1 MHGFLCIDKPLGI
14 TSHDVVAQIRR
25 LSRVKRVGHAGTLD
39 PAASGVLVV
48 ALGLATRLIEYVQDD
63 TYKGY
68 AAGMTFGMAT
78 DSDDATGNPIR
89 TAPIP
94 TLTPTDIAHI
104 ESTFCGAIMQVP
116 PQVSALHVNGER
128 MYDLVRRGEAPA
140 LPARPVQIHTFAVT
154 AWQSPHL
161 LFDVTCGKGT
171 YIRALARDIGELC
184 SSAGHLHA
192 LRRTQVGTFTLAQS
206 VTLAQLQLDGVA
218 SHLQPTQTA
227 VADWLQLT
235 VSDGEQTRL
244 QRGMAIDAV
253 SADHRRAVAI
263 SSAGLLIAVLE
274 YHAAQ
279 WHPRKVFQWGEA

>member
-1 MHGFLCIDKPLGI
+1 MHGFLCIDKPLGV

-68 AAGMTFGMAT
+68 DAGMTFGMAT

-94 TLTPTDIAHI
+94 ALTPTDIARI
-104 ESTFCGAIMQVP
+104 ETTFCGDIMQVP

-128 MYDLVRRGEAPA
+128 MYDLVRRGEAPV
-140 LPARPVQIHTFAVT
+140 LPARPVHVYDFAVT
-154 AWQSPHL
+154 AWQSPQL
-161 LFDVTCGKGT
+161 LFTVTCGKGT
-171 YIRALARDIGELC
+171 YIRSLARDIGELFA
-184 SSAGHLHA
+184 SAAHLHA
-192 LRRTQVGTFTLAQS
+192 LRRTQVGTFTLANS
-206 VTLAQLQLDGVA
+206 VTLAQLQSDGVA
-218 SHLQPTQTA
+218 QHLQPTQAA
-227 VADWLQLT
+227 VADWLQIT
-235 VSDGEQTRL
+235 VNDSDLARI
-244 QRGMAIDAV
+244 QRGMSIAASNDTHTRAIAH
-253 SADHRRAVAI
+253 STT
-263 SSAGLLIAVLE
+263 GQLIAVLE
-274 YHAAQ
+274 YNATQ

>member
-1 MHGFLCIDKPLGI
+1 MHGFLCIDKPLGV

-68 AAGMTFGMAT
+68 DAGMTFGIAT

-94 TLTPTDIAHI
+94 TLTPADITRI
-104 ESTFCGAIMQVP
+104 ETTFRGDIMQVP

-128 MYDLVRRGEAPA
+128 MYDLVRRGEAPV
-140 LPARPVQIHTFAVT
+140 LPARPVHVYEFAVT
-154 AWQSPHL
+154 AWQSPAL
-161 LFDVTCGKGT
+161 LFQVTCGKGT
-171 YIRALARDIGELC
+171 YIRSLARDIGELFQ
-184 SSAGHLHA
+184 SAAHLHA
-192 LRRTQVGTFTLAQS
+192 LRRTQVGTFTIANS
-206 VTLAQLQLDGVA
+206 VTLAQLHNDGVA
-218 SHLQPTQTA
+218 QHLQPTQAA
-227 VADWLQLT
+227 VADWLQVT
-235 VSDGEQTRL
+235 VNDSDLARI
-244 QRGMAIDAV
+244 QRGMPIAATNDTHTRAI
-253 SADHRRAVAI
+253 AI
-263 SSAGLLIAVLE
+263 STTGQLIAVLE
-274 YHAAQ
+274 YNATQ

>member
-1 MHGFLCIDKPLGI
+1 MHGFLCIDKPLGV

-68 AAGMTFGMAT
+68 DAGMTFGIAT
-78 DSDDATGNPIR
+78 DSDDATGNPIH

-94 TLTPTDIAHI
+94 TLTPTDITRI
-104 ESTFCGAIMQVP
+104 ETTFCGDIMQVP

-128 MYDLVRRGEAPA
+128 MYDLVRRGEAPV
-140 LPARPVQIHTFAVT
+140 LPARPVHIYEFTVT
-154 AWQSPHL
+154 AWQSPTL
-161 LFDVTCGKGT
+161 LFHVTCGKGT
-171 YIRALARDIGELC
+171 YIRSLARDIGELFA
-184 SSAGHLHA
+184 SAAHLHA
-192 LRRTQVGTFTLAQS
+192 LRRTQVGTFTLANS
-206 VTLAQLQLDGVA
+206 VTLAQLHNDGVGA
-218 SHLQPTQTA
+218 HLQPTHAA

-235 VSDGEQTRL
+235 VNDSDLARI
-244 QRGMAIDAV
+244 QRGMPIAASDEIHPRAIAL
-253 SADHRRAVAI
+253 STT
-263 SSAGLLIAVLE
+263 GQLIAVLE
-274 YHAAQ
+274 YNATQ